1 VILKNLSKVSF
12 LRDTKSIVLVI
23 PSNFYLKVKV
33 ICIKI
38 EYLELVFKMLLEII
52 NIRYKLT
59 NNKKVIDINSNNNII
74 SNKYQRIC
82 IK

>member
-1 VILKNLSKVSF
+1 MILKNLSKVSF